1 MLHEIS
7 QTQQDKY
14 YMISLIWNI
23 CNKKGKLFI
32 ELESKSEIN
41 RSWGKKG
48 MESYCFNGYKVSVW
62 DDEKSVEKDSGNGS
76 MMLWV

>member
-1 MLHEIS
+1 MLSEIS

-14 YMISLIWNI
+14 YMISLIWNTY
-23 CNKKGKLFI
+23 NKKGRLFI
-32 ELESKSEIN
+32 KLESKSEIN
-41 RSWGKKG
+41 RIWGKTG

-62 DDEKSVEKDSGNGS
+62 GDEKSVEKDSANGS